1 MSFKNSEWNSS
12 AYDAV
17 LKSQLLII
25 MNDSR
30 EFLNLKL
37 KKLASSMQRKRIMD
51 LRNLF
56 NVDDLSQAGFEEV
69 YNLDKDIV
77 T

>member
-1 MSFKNSEWNSS
+1 
-12 AYDAV
+12 
-17 LKSQLLII
+17 
-25 MNDSR
+25 
-30 EFLNLKL
+30 
-37 KKLASSMQRKRIMD
+37 MD

-69 YNLDKDIV
+69 YNLDKEIV